1 MNILRIIGSVDP
13 SHGGPIEGLRR
24 STEVLSQ
31 TGHHT
36 EVLSLDDPDASCL
49 ETFSFKVHAL
59 GSGITRYR
67 YTQKINEWISDNA
80 HRFDVAVV
88 HGLWNHASVGG
99 GRALIKAGLPYVVFT
114 HGMMDPWFKTAYPL
128 KHAAKQVFWSLFQG
142 TVLNNAQKVL
152 FTSED
157 EMILSRNVFKPAIYS
172 EAIVP
177 YGAAEIDLKDHEGAR
192 AAFRKVVPKLSNSPY
207 LLFLSRIHP
216 KKGCD
221 ILIEAFG
228 EFALR
233 NLDHHLVIAG
243 PDQTGLVPSL
253 KERARAL
260 GYLDRLHFPGMLQ
273 GDEKWGAYLEAE
285 AFVLPSHQ
293 ENFGIVVAEAL
304 GSGAP
309 VLTTDK
315 VNIWREVRASGAGY
329 IEPDTQEGITALLT
343 QWGSMTLDEK
353 NEMGVCA
360 RQCFEKHFPLEAA
373 ANGLL
378 DALREVSGGGNRG

>member
-13 SHGGPIEGLRR
+13 SQGGPIEGLRR
-24 STEVLSQ
+24 STEVLKQ
-31 TGHHT
+31 VGHHT

-49 ETFSFKVHAL
+49 ETFPFEVHAL

-67 YTQKINEWISDNA
+67 YTRKIDDWISDNA

-99 GRALIKAGLPYVVFT
+99 GRALFTAGLPYVVFT
-114 HGMMDPWFKTAYPL
+114 HGMMDPWFQTTYPL
-128 KHAAKQVFWSLFQG
+128 KHAAKQLFWWLCQG
-142 TVLNNAQKVL
+142 AVLNNAQKVL

-157 EMILSRNVFKPAIYS
+157 EMILSRNAFKPATYI
-172 EAIVP
+172 ETTVP
-177 YGAAEIDLKDHEGAR
+177 YGAAEIAPKDHERAR
-192 AAFRKVVPKLSNSPY
+192 TSFRNSVPGLSKSPF

-221 ILIEAFG
+221 LLIEAFG
-228 EFALR
+228 EFALK
-233 NLDHHLVIAG
+233 NLHHHLVIAG
-243 PDQTGLVPSL
+243 PDQAGLVSSL

-260 GYLDRLHFPGMLQ
+260 GFLDRLHFPGMLQ

-315 VNIWREVRASGAGY
+315 VNIWREVRSCGAGY
-329 IEPDTQEGITALLT
+329 IEPDTPEGISALLT
-343 QWGSMTLDEK
+343 RWGELTLDEK
-353 NEMGVCA
+353 NLMSVCA
-360 RQCFEKHFPLEAA
+360 RQCFEKNFQLEAA
-373 ANGLL
+373 AHGLL
-378 DALREVSGGGNRG
+378 DVLREASEGGGRK

>member
-13 SHGGPIEGLRR
+13 SQGGPIEGLRR
-24 STEVLSQ
+24 STDVLTQ
-31 TGHHT
+31 AGHHT

-49 ETFSFKVHAL
+49 KTFPFKVHAL
-59 GSGITRYR
+59 GTGITRYR
-67 YTQKINEWISDNA
+67 YTRKINSWISDNA

-99 GRALIKAGLPYVVFT
+99 GQALIKAGLPYVVFT

-128 KHAAKQVFWSLFQG
+128 KHAAKQLFWWLSQG
-142 TVLNNAQKVL
+142 AVLNNAQRVL

-157 EMILSRNVFKPAIYS
+157 EMISSRNVFRPATYT
-172 EAIVP
+172 ETTVP

-192 AAFRKVVPKLSNSPY
+192 AAFRKIVPELSNAPY
-207 LLFLSRIHP
+207 FLFLSRIHP

-221 ILIEAFG
+221 LLIEAFG
-228 EFALR
+228 DFALR
-233 NLDHHLVIAG
+233 NPDHHLVIAG
-243 PDQTGLVPSL
+243 PDQAGLVSSL
-253 KERARAL
+253 KERAEAL
-260 GYLDRLHFPGMLQ
+260 GFLNRLHFPGMLQ

-315 VNIWREVRASGAGY
+315 VNIWREVLSSGAGY

-343 QWGSMTLDEK
+343 GWGDLTLDEK
-353 NEMGVCA
+353 NQMGVCA
-360 RQCFEKHFPLEAA
+360 RQCFEKHFQLGAA

-378 DALREVSGGGNRG
+378 DVLREVSEGGSRK